1 MDKYIISLSFGN
13 YLKADGGVDKA
24 INEYQKIFNQKN
36 IRYIHISPVVPE
48 GKIKKIFEKNRV
60 YTVLDNGKYEG
71 FWDTYEVYCYIN
83 NMKLK
88 GNECVGIHIHHTKKF
103 DVAFIQKLIDNLGVP
118 VFFFLH
124 DYYSI
129 CDQPNL
135 LFNGFK
141 FCGSSKK
148 KNIIC
153 EKCLYGNSVDEHIRN
168 TVLIL
173 NSCKEVYV
181 VSPSELTLKIWKK
194 TFEDLIK
201 NVKYLIIP
209 HQCLI
214 GKNEVFPKIN
224 ERLKIGFIGRYGENK
239 GKNQWEKVV
248 AKVETEKLPYELYYL
263 GFSDIPNNSV
273 KKIDVKVDADSP
285 NKMLEEMKNA
295 NINCAFMWSICPETY
310 SYAYF
315 EAFAANL
322 FIITNQ
328 DSGNI
333 AYLVNKN
340 KNGRVYPDINKF
352 LADIEE
358 ANKLMESVK
367 LFVNSDIKGPKSFKS
382 NENIANLYG
391 KKYYSF
397 QLFAE
402 GQKINIII
410 KRVMEYFYLKKNRK

>member
-1 MDKYIISLSFGN
+1 M
-13 YLKADGGVDKA
+13 
-24 INEYQKIFNQKN
+24 
-36 IRYIHISPVVPE
+36 
-48 GKIKKIFEKNRV
+48 
-60 YTVLDNGKYEG
+60 
-71 FWDTYEVYCYIN
+71 
-83 NMKLK
+83 
-88 GNECVGIHIHHTKKF
+88 
-103 DVAFIQKLIDNLGVP
+103 
-118 VFFFLH
+118 
-124 DYYSI
+124 
-129 CDQPNL
+129 
-135 LFNGFK
+135 
-141 FCGSSKK
+141 
-148 KNIIC
+148 
-153 EKCLYGNSVDEHIRN
+153 
-168 TVLIL
+168 
-173 NSCKEVYV
+173 
-181 VSPSELTLKIWKK
+181 
-194 TFEDLIK
+194 
-201 NVKYLIIP
+201 
-209 HQCLI
+209 
-214 GKNEVFPKIN
+214 
-224 ERLKIGFIGRYGENK
+224 
-239 GKNQWEKVV
+239 
-248 AKVETEKLPYELYYL
+248 PYELYYL

-340 KNGRVYPDINKF
+340 KNGRVYQDINKF

-358 ANKLMESVK
+358 TNKLMESVK
-367 LFVNSDIKGPKSFKS
+367 LFVNSDIKGPKSFKP

-397 QLFAE
+397 QLFAG